1 MLENDIELTISF
13 SDTQLSEMALQTV
26 ITQNVL
32 PEIQGIEG
40 IKQAGLIPIA
50 EAPRGAK
57 SLSGYLLGKLKV
69 ITKVVKL
76 KSVIPWV
83 LTNMRQ
89 KNIEIYAKKQDKNGK
104 LKELKIN
111 IPYSHQNPLMTPEK
125 LNDLIDNFLD

>member
-13 SDTQLSEMALQTV
+13 SDTQLSETDLQMV

-32 PEIQGIEG
+32 PEIQRIEG
-40 IKQAGLIPIA
+40 VKQAGLIPIK

-69 ITKVVKL
+69 ITKVVNL
-76 KSVIPWV
+76 KSVITWMSK
-83 LTNMRQ
+83 NMSQ

-111 IPYSHQNPLMTPEK
+111 IPYSPQNPLITPEK
-125 LNDLIDNFLD
+125 LNDLIDDFLD